1 MKRKYS
7 VLRIGYLKKKTSGL
21 GFFGFCLMR
30 MLGNKTERLLQFGKW
45 MINVEAKNAI
55 KEGENLDKNSFGT
68 ICQN

>member
-1 MKRKYS
+1 M
-7 VLRIGYLKKKTSGL
+7 LRIGYLKKKTSGL

-30 MLGNKTERLLQFGKW
+30 MLRNKTERLLQFGKW

>member
-30 MLGNKTERLLQFGKW
+30 MLRNKTERLLQFGKW